1 MNIEN
6 YQKAVPLTKEL
17 INFCRSIGIP
27 VFYTEAVCRGY
38 SLFFKYKPDF
48 LFSKIDTIVEVKLC
62 NSKEVEKDI
71 ISQINDDIVAYRTKY
86 SNLIFVVY
94 DVGVIRDQDKF
105 RKSIEANDV
114 VVRVVKH

>member
-1 MNIEN
+1 MAFQYFILKQFVE
-6 YQKAVPLTKEL
+6 V
-17 INFCRSIGIP
+17 I
-27 VFYTEAVCRGY
+27 VY
-38 SLFFKYKPDF
+38 SSKSYKPDF

>member
-1 MNIEN
+1 MAFQYFILKQFVE
-6 YQKAVPLTKEL
+6 V
-17 INFCRSIGIP
+17 I
-27 VFYTEAVCRGY
+27 VY
-38 SLFFKYKPDF
+38 SSKSYKPDF

-114 VVRVVKH
+114 VVRFVKH